1 MTPKSFVS
9 NFLGVIPK
17 NFTFLPAFF
26 LLWLERL
33 LSGYFILIS
42 VITET

>member
-26 LLWLERL
+26 YYG
-33 LSGYFILIS
+33 SKDY
-42 VITET
+42 